1 MSELSAT
8 NCGCGCENGG
18 ISNGNNSCLWIILL
32 LCCCGGFGGGC
43 NGGGCGWATI
53 SAETTPV
60 CGSSCSFAAAVDADS
75 DSPLSKN
82 SPVHILHRGV
92 FCIGFHICGRSVY
105 FSSFKGLF
113 CPSSHCLLRSSCTSS
128 SVILRFSIQSS
139 SISYT
144 AFPSMINFR
153 FMPRTLLLFFSL
165 L

>member
-1 MSELSAT
+1 MQRTVDADAKTAESPTETTLV
-8 NCGCGCENGG
+8 CG
-18 ISNGNNSCLWIILL
+18 SSCSFAAAVVLAADVTAADADA
-32 LCCCGGFGGGC
+32 
-43 NGGGCGWATI
+43 ATI

>member
-1 MSELSAT
+1 MQRTVDADAKTAESPTETTLV
-8 NCGCGCENGG
+8 CG
-18 ISNGNNSCLWIILL
+18 SSCSFAAAVVLAADVTAADADA
-32 LCCCGGFGGGC
+32 
-43 NGGGCGWATI
+43 ATI

-128 SVILRFSIQSS
+128 YVILRFSIQSS

-153 FMPRTLLLFFSL
+153 FMVHTLLFFFSL